1 MSVPGREPEAIS
13 GGMAI
18 PPVVIPAYAGIQEE
32 LGPGVRRDDEN
43 VPLGKETLKK
53 CYIRDE
59 ARCSLWGRVTIERTA
74 EVKDHQNRQTLG
86 IIPDKYVRKTMECR
100 CVL

>member
-43 VPLGKETLKK
+43 VPLGKE
-53 CYIRDE
+53 
-59 ARCSLWGRVTIERTA
+59 
-74 EVKDHQNRQTLG
+74 H
-86 IIPDKYVRKTMECR
+86 
-100 CVL
+100 